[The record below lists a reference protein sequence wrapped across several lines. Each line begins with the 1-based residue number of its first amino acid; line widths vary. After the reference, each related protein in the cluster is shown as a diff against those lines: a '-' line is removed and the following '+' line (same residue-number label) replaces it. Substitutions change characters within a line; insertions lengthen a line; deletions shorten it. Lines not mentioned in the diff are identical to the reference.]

1 MDLTKLSIKYGY
13 KLSQNH
19 GLFNIL
25 NYSNMSTVSM
35 VRETCKF
42 SIQFEYILT
51 TSQHGLIQIKVRY
64 VLWTTY
70 YVSIMSNDIILPFTW
85 CGVVCRKPHLS
96 VNFSYFL
103 LWTCMSEIK
112 FRPYFSLMRNTNFLK
127 LTQF

>member
-13 KLSQNH
+13 KLNQNH

-25 NYSNMSTVSM
+25 NYSNMSTDSM

-51 TSQHGLIQIKVRY
+51 TSQHGLIQINVRY
-64 VLWTTY
+64 GLWTTYY

-85 CGVVCRKPHLS
+85 CGVV
-96 VNFSYFL
+96 
-103 LWTCMSEIK
+103 
-112 FRPYFSLMRNTNFLK
+112 
-127 LTQF
+127 